1 MGSRVCMSDVAVVA
15 ACGGDESVRGAP
27 RSVVFDVV
35 VPGHTVVFSG
45 HRTES
50 RKHSRFYKSVHQR
63 LRHVVA
69 HESHRRGRHHCLH
82 FFYRD
87 DISKTFCDRQTEF
100 QPWSLLSRLLIPYS
114 VFVTLQENP
123 STHAEVLQRQ
133 SQAVTAI
140 RIGIALL
147 NRSPAPLLV
156 SWECGD

>member
-45 HRTES
+45 HRRAS
-50 RKHSRFYKSVHQR
+50 HKHLQFCKSVHQR
-63 LRHVVA
+63 FWHHVA
-69 HESHRRGRHHCLH
+69 RESPHQGRHCLH